1 MGISSSFYVWQNS
14 PVKPSGPGFLFI
26 GSIFMTF
33 IFISSDRLFS
43 WSVSYSV
50 LACCKF
56 LESCLFLLGCQICW
70 HTIVHSILLWFLYF
84 CNICCDF
91 SFFTILFIWVFSSPL
106 LGESGQRFV
115 NFAYFFKEPALGQG
129 LFDVFGEFHILVN
142 LGTLKTGEQAVSC
155 PTGRFPAR

>member
-1 MGISSSFYVWQNS
+1 MIGCSV
-14 PVKPSGPGFLFI
+14 GLFL
-26 GSIFMTF
+26 
-33 IFISSDRLFS
+33 LH
-43 WSVSYSV
+43 SV

-56 LESCLFLLGCQICW
+56 LESCPFLLGCQICW

-84 CNICCDF
+84 CNIYCDF

-142 LGTLKTGEQAVSC
+142 LGTLTQVSKQSHVQVEGFQQDESII
-155 PTGRFPAR
+155 PMFSKIKVENRNEKSYLF